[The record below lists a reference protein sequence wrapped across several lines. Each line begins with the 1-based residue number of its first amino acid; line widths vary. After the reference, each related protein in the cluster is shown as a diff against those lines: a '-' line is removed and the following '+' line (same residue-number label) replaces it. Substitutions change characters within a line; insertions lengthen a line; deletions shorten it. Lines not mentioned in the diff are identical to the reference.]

1 MGTMSTPTLYHYT
14 CDHAHQLIGM
24 RGKLKPNRH
33 PWLTRPLLWL
43 TDLDHANI
51 QALGLTS
58 LTLDCDRTAWR
69 YRIRDGYTRGQPK
82 GTVEPW
88 ITSRARRESA
98 SIDVVY
104 LEMPPAQPEHWWIS
118 YSPLW
123 GILDQP
129 EVQP

>member
-1 MGTMSTPTLYHYT
+1 MSAPTLYHYT
-14 CDHAHQLIGM
+14 CDHGRQLIGM

-69 YRIRDGYTRGQPK
+69 YRIRTPK
-82 GTVEPW
+82 HPDTV
-88 ITSRARRESA
+88 SRWLDEIDSRIAR
-98 SIDVVY
+98 
-104 LEMPPAQPEHWWIS
+104 
-118 YSPLW
+118 
-123 GILDQP
+123 
-129 EVQP
+129 EVKGGNHGA